1 MAAADLSKRHGKRSE
16 VCTGRKKCGVQRGV
30 ERKPVGDFHDETGES
45 RITFPRLEKC
55 EAIERIA
62 ARRAGGSRECSRNR
76 SVGVV
81 WNIGA
86 NAARRWYTERSVA
99 ERAIRGL
106 DRRWNRTSYCSR
118 CRRKK
123 RAGVPGRPST

>member
-1 MAAADLSKRHGKRSE
+1 MAAADLSKRHGNRSE

-62 ARRAGGSRECSRNR
+62 ARRAGGFRESRCKR
-76 SVGVV
+76 SFGVF
-81 WNIGA
+81 WKFGA
-86 NAARRWYTERSVA
+86 NSVRRGYTEGKVS
-99 ERAIRGL
+99 
-106 DRRWNRTSYCSR
+106 
-118 CRRKK
+118 
-123 RAGVPGRPST
+123 